1 MLSHFLPETYFKIKE
16 ATYQY
21 QGGVPVTS
29 QAVPYSESGQIKD
42 GMYSQ
47 PDTIELERSEP
58 PPEGD
63 QNEYLNDPVSVPISA
78 ADENGMTQTQVM
90 VQLSSQDAANELTP
104 PPTSSPQT
112 TTEPPSGQNSDSD
125 VQNAQNES
133 KSQNESDIND
143 EQQATSSIGSN
154 DG

>member
-1 MLSHFLPETYFKIKE
+1 MFKEK
-16 ATYQY
+16 
-21 QGGVPVTS
+21 S
-29 QAVPYSESGQIKD
+29 RNN
-42 GMYSQ
+42 
-47 PDTIELERSEP
+47 LERSEP

-63 QNEYLNDPVSVPISA
+63 QNEYLNDPVAVPISA

-90 VQLSSQDAANELTP
+90 VQLSSQDGANELTP

-133 KSQNESDIND
+133 KPQNESEIND
-143 EQQATSSIGSN
+143 EQQTTSSIGSN